1 MISEPDIHGI
11 ATSVWADMLGLP
23 LEAGEAGAAPER
35 ICAWVGISGAWSG
48 TVTVE
53 LAAPL
58 ARRVAAALFGMSP
71 EEVTDTEVTDA
82 VGEVVNILGGNL
94 KALLPGPSALSL
106 PSVGA
111 AGPAG
116 AGKLHVRTEMTSEA
130 QPVWISLFEA
140 AS

>member
-23 LEAGEAGAAPER
+23 LEAGEASVPPER
-35 ICAWVGISGAWSG
+35 TCAWVDISGAWRG
-48 TVTVE
+48 RVTVV
-53 LAAPL
+53 LSAPL
-58 ARRVAAALFGMSP
+58 ARKVAAALFGMAL
-71 EEVTDTEVTDA
+71 EDVTETEVSDA

-94 KALLPGPSALSL
+94 KALLPGPSSLSL
-106 PSVGA
+106 PTVGA
-111 AGPAG
+111 VEPDG
-116 AGKLHVRTEMTSEA
+116 AGKLHVRAGMTSEA